1 MQNFHIFLLKFLFI
15 SFFKTFPYKNLPQ
28 WRDPQLGGPAWQFCQ
43 EYHLSDWT
51 VLHSRED
58 RRAGAGVHWWWQ
70 ESASYCILCT
80 WDSSCGRGFC
90 QQPCIALWQTQI
102 SRKIFLRIDLSEKL
116 PCKKDTVEQEE
127 VLTKAWLKLVV
138 YLLRCVTCSNWLFQ
152 IIT

>member
-58 RRAGAGVHWWWQ
+58 RRADAGVHWWWQ

-90 QQPCIALWQTQI
+90 QQPCTALWQTQI
-102 SRKIFLRIDLSEKL
+102 SRKIFLYNLSMSIRDVTLQEGHCGAGGGADQGMVKACCLLVKVCDL
-116 PCKKDTVEQEE
+116 
-127 VLTKAWLKLVV
+127 
-138 YLLRCVTCSNWLFQ
+138 F
-152 IIT
+152 